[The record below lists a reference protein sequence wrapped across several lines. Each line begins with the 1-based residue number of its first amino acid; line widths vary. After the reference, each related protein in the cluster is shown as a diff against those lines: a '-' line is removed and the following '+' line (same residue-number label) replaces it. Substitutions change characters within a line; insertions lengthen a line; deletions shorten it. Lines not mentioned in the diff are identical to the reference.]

1 MSCSSC
7 GSVNSNCTCSD
18 NCPNKVS
25 DITVFDCNLNVIEVP
40 CEASLCDVLGLL
52 EAYTTNMVNELS
64 DMTSVVIGP
73 INCIGLESGTY
84 GIQQVIDAIDLKL
97 CAPCP
102 LYGLI
107 EPADKGELT
116 VNAYG
121 GLPPYSYQWSIADN
135 VGGIEI
141 SGSST
146 NQTVAI
152 VETAGLFPDFGL
164 VKVVVSDDAGCS
176 VNDTFLYYFPKEPA

>member
-1 MSCSSC
+1 
-7 GSVNSNCTCSD
+7 
-18 NCPNKVS
+18 VS
-25 DITVFDCNLNVIEVP
+25 DITVFDCQLNTIEVP
-40 CEASLCDVLGLL
+40 CEASLCDVLQLL

-64 DMTSVVIGP
+64 EMTSVVIEPG
-73 INCIGLESGTY
+73 NCIGLESGTY

-97 CAPCP
+97 CVPCP

-107 EPADKGELT
+107 EPAGKGELT
-116 VNAYG
+116 VNVYG

-141 SGSST
+141 FGSST
-146 NQTVAI
+146 DETVTV
-152 VETAGLFPDFGL
+152 VEKAGLFPDFGL

-176 VNDTFLYYFPKEPA
+176 VNDTFLYYFPREPL